1 MSALFKFYLCKYY
14 LFIPIIFSQ
23 ISLLFSQN
31 LKIES
36 CFRVGTLI
44 SHREDM
50 THISISRSTSIE
62 LNWYFLN
69 SSNSS
74 IKSLT
79 GLSLVYGNLGNNHIL
94 GESFGISSFYKLPLF
109 SSVKNELSFR
119 VGAGFGYV
127 SKVFNLD
134 YNQKNTAVSSHL
146 NALIDFSLNHSVS
159 ISERFNFYYG
169 IAFKHLSNGATS
181 VPNLGL
187 NYPELKVGFGMN
199 SMSDKLTF
207 EKTIDKRRN
216 NLFAIMGGGFF
227 KQIIENYGIYYPVYY
242 GSLFYQRGLKQSLS
256 IELGLDGMYNSS
268 LIYLFYNNKNKLVS
282 NSEPFQL
289 GVYIGG
295 NAHVN
300 KLHFLI
306 GMGVYTLDRYGLNGP
321 VYHKLSLRYKPLNN
335 LLLGVGI
342 KSHWLNADY
351 LDVSVGF
358 AF

>member
-1 MSALFKFYLCKYY
+1 MKKTFFLIFFT
-14 LFIPIIFSQ
+14 II
-23 ISLLFSQN
+23 LFSFN
-31 LKIES
+31 LTSWSQKIKIET
-36 CFRVGTLI
+36 CFRIGSLI
-44 SHREDM
+44 AHREDM
-50 THISISRSTSIE
+50 AHLPISNSSALE

-69 SSNSS
+69 SSNSN
-74 IKSLT
+74 IKNST
-79 GLSLVYGNLGNNHIL
+79 GLSLIYGNLGNNYIL
-94 GESFGISSFYKLPLF
+94 GESIGVSSFYKLPIF

-119 VGAGFGYV
+119 VGAGLVYV

-134 YNQKNTAVSSHL
+134 NNQKNTAISSHL
-146 NALIDFSLNHSVS
+146 NALIDFSLNHSIS
-159 ISERFNFYYG
+159 ISDRFNFYYG

-199 SMSDKLTF
+199 SMSDKSTY
-207 EKTIDKRRN
+207 EKTIDTRRN
-216 NLFAIMGGGFF
+216 NVFAFMGGGFF
-227 KQIIENYGIYYPVYY
+227 KQIIENYGVNYPVYY
-242 GSLFYQRGLKQSLS
+242 GSLFYQRGLRRNLS

-282 NSEPFQL
+282 NTEPFQV
-289 GVYIGG
+289 GAYIGG

-306 GMGVYTLDRYGLNGP
+306 GMGVYTLDRYRLNGS
-321 VYHKLSLRYKPLNN
+321 VYHKLSLRYNLLTH

-358 AF
+358 SF